1 MTKKT
6 SPAYRASKEETI
18 PINKLH
24 PFSNHPFHIRH
35 DLEFSELV
43 DSISESGIITPII
56 VRPKVGV
63 GYEVISGHR
72 RWEACKE
79 LGIESIPARVE
90 YIDDDE
96 ATILMVNSNIQ
107 REHVL
112 PSEKAFAYKM
122 RMEALKHQGRA
133 TLGQVVPKL
142 KYNRSEAVIGEE
154 VGESYKQVQR
164 YIRLTYLIPSILQ
177 MVDDGRIA
185 FNPAVEISYMTGE
198 HQTWLKEEMEMCD
211 ATPSLVQSRTLKD
224 MSRNGTLTENYLH
237 TLLTEEKPNQR
248 QKFFLNQSDVQ
259 QYFPSNYT
267 PQQIHPNVLT
277 VCKQKKILYQ
287 TSFKDHPNCVFVGRD
302 GNGEPKGGSLRGC
315 SQIQFRR
322 DIPGSK
328 KIYPFYIEAAATA
341 DTVEVYEAPI
351 DAMSGA
357 SLKIMQH
364 TGNWRD
370 VHYLALGG
378 TDYAALDAFLTYYPN
393 ITHIVLCL
401 DNDEA
406 GRTRTQDIIKHLEGN
421 GKTVEDRPPTI
432 GKDYNDTLV
441 QVTQEYQKHCISLDD
456 ILEETR

>member
-1 MTKKT
+1 MPGVTEQEIAQAKQMNLYQYMQLCEPDNFKPEGPGQFRHNGHSSLTFAEDGSWTYFKTKAT
-6 SPAYRASKEETI
+6 GRTALNYLIAVEGVSFVEAVRE
-18 PINKLH
+18 INR
-24 PFSNHPFHIRH
+24 IQ
-35 DLEFSELV
+35 
-43 DSISESGIITPII
+43 GG
-56 VRPKVGV
+56 VRPSFQPVKTPPPPA
-63 GYEVISGHR
+63 EKKP
-72 RWEACKE
+72 AKE
-79 LGIESIPARVE
+79 FR
-90 YIDDDE
+90 
-96 ATILMVNSNIQ
+96 
-107 REHVL
+107 L
-112 PSEKAFAYKM
+112 PKPDKNNYAVTAYLRK
-122 RMEALKHQGRA
+122 R
-133 TLGQVVPKL
+133 
-142 KYNRSEAVIGEE
+142 
-154 VGESYKQVQR
+154 
-164 YIRLTYLIPSILQ
+164 
-177 MVDDGRIA
+177 
-185 FNPAVEISYMTGE
+185 
-198 HQTWLKEEMEMCD
+198 C
-211 ATPSLVQSRTLKD
+211 
-224 MSRNGTLTENYLH
+224 
-237 TLLTEEKPNQR
+237 
-248 QKFFLNQSDVQ
+248 
-259 QYFPSNYT
+259 
-267 PQQIHPNVLT
+267 IHPNVLT

-364 TGNWRD
+364 TGNWRG